1 MNTEILKVL
10 KDLRSDLFYQIESK
24 FGSEKASK
32 YPSIVD
38 ADSLINKLTICG
50 VVSSAPFNADHLWKK
65 ATEFNYAL
73 EKNGYLGCLEDLEKT
88 GIIELKNIDINH

>member
-1 MNTEILKVL
+1 MNTEILKIL

-24 FGSEKASK
+24 FGAEKASK

-50 VVSSAPFNADHLWKK
+50 VSCSCADKEEK
-65 ATEFNYAL
+65 AFG
-73 EKNGYLGCLEDLEKT
+73 KGYNLGAKEASDEILSK
-88 GIIELKNIDINH
+88 I

>member
-10 KDLRSDLFYQIESK
+10 KDLRSDFFYQIESK
-24 FGSEKASK
+24 FGEEKASK

-50 VVSSAPFNADHLWKK
+50 VSQQRELLLNYNEYLAYMNDTDPKYLNDDIDFFINKSKFN
-65 ATEFNYAL
+65 NC
-73 EKNGYLGCLEDLEKT
+73 G
-88 GIIELKNIDINH
+88 